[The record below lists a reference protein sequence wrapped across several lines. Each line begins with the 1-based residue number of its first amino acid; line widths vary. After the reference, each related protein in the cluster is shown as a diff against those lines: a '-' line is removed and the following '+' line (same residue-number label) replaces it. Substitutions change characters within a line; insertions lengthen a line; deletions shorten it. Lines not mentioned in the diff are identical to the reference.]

1 MTCERTARSA
11 RRGTEMAVYRLT
23 IAGADAGEGP
33 LTGTVERISADG
45 READGVEIDGHV
57 SVGGLL
63 QTAGRI
69 IHEWSLRPAVKPRH
83 RK

>member
-1 MTCERTARSA
+1 
-11 RRGTEMAVYRLT
+11 MAIYRIT
-23 IAGADAGEGP
+23 IAGADAGEGA
-33 LTGTVERISADG
+33 LTGTVERVSAD
-45 READGVEIDGHV
+45 RSEADGVEIDGHV

-69 IHEWSLRPAVKPRH
+69 SRGWSLRPAVKPRH

>member
-1 MTCERTARSA
+1 LPG
-11 RRGTEMAVYRLT
+11 RGTEMAIYRVT
-23 IAGADAGEGP
+23 IAGAGAGEGP
-33 LTGTVERISADG
+33 LTGTVERIADDHA
-45 READGVEIDGHV
+45 EADGVEIDGHV

-69 IHEWSLRPAVKPRH
+69 IHEWSLRPSVKPRH

>member
-1 MTCERTARSA
+1 
-11 RRGTEMAVYRLT
+11 MAVYRIT

-33 LTGTVERISADG
+33 LTGTVERVSDD
-45 READGVEIDGHV
+45 RTECDGVEIDGHV

>member
-1 MTCERTARSA
+1 
-11 RRGTEMAVYRLT
+11 MAIYRIT
-23 IAGADAGEGP
+23 IAGADPGEGA
-33 LTGTVERISADG
+33 LSATVERVSADKS
-45 READGVEIDGHV
+45 EADGVEIDGHI

-63 QTAGRI
+63 QTAGRV

>member
-1 MTCERTARSA
+1 
-11 RRGTEMAVYRLT
+11 MAIYRIT
-23 IAGADAGEGP
+23 IAGADAGEGA
-33 LTGTVERISADG
+33 LTGTVERVSAD
-45 READGVEIDGHV
+45 RSEADGVEIDGHV

-69 IHEWSLRPAVKPRH
+69 IHEWSLRPSVKPRH